1 MKRERMSR
9 APHLAPR
16 AIWGIALFIVTVLLA
31 PPAAQAANAAPLGL
45 EIGVATL
52 AQVKSKLGG
61 TTTLAEMGTNKF
73 TDGVMLGGDGQGLDI
88 DGLHKI
94 TLIFDNKEVLQG
106 VVMTLD
112 KDFRPTFEKLRK
124 KYTVVSKQ
132 IPFVGDSRARFSQGA
147 SFVVLDAPHLSF
159 EMKLSYISSGLDQ
172 AFKTRSAAED
182 TRHERQQA
190 DKL

>member
-1 MKRERMSR
+1 MERDQTSR
-9 APHLAPR
+9 ARRLALR
-16 AIWGIALFIVTVLLA
+16 AHCGIALFLA
-31 PPAAQAANAAPLGL
+31 SAAATPVAYAANAAPLGL

-52 AQVKSKLGG
+52 AQVKAKVGAVTS
-61 TTTLAEMGTNKF
+61 LAEIGTNKF
-73 TDGVMLGGDGQGLDI
+73 TDGVMLGGGGEGLDV

-94 TLIFDNKEVLQG
+94 TFIFDKKDVLQG

-112 KDFRPTFEKLRK
+112 KNFRPTFEELRK

-132 IPFVGDSRARFSQGA
+132 IPFVGDSRARFSQGS

-159 EMKLSYISSGLDQ
+159 EMTLSYISGPFDQ

-182 TRHERQQA
+182 ARHERQQA